1 MDFTIRWPV
10 LGALRSGIRRLF
22 LFRSKLRTLKM
33 PALETSRLKLRPFD
47 QKDHQQIVAWGDFSD
62 AENADRAA
70 QEILDYCFREYR
82 ERGIGPWAIQ
92 LKETGTIVG
101 DCAFPHLAFR
111 KLCGEV
117 NYYIAPQH
125 RGRGLA
131 PEALTALFVFGFSK
145 IGLTRIQA
153 RCAADNWRSERV
165 MQKSGMKFEGFVESG
180 QSSQVSGPKQKLYVI
195 HKNDFHMKSK
205 RAVHLSI
212 KTTAPPDLDSKGE
225 ESP

>member
-10 LGALRSGIRRLF
+10 LGALRSGIRRL
-22 LFRSKLRTLKM
+22 LLLRSGLRTLKM
-33 PALETSRLKLRPFD
+33 PALETPRLKLHRFD
-47 QKDHQQIVAWGDFSD
+47 QKDLQQIVAWGDFSD
-62 AENADRAA
+62 AQNADRAA

-101 DCAFPHLAFR
+101 DCAFPHIAFR

-125 RGRGLA
+125 RGQGLA
-131 PEALTALFVFGFSK
+131 PEALTALFVFGFNE

-153 RCAADNWRSERV
+153 RCAADNWSSERV
-165 MQKSGMKFEGFVESG
+165 MQKSGMKFEGFVDSG
-180 QSSQVSGPKQKLYVI
+180 QSSQGSGPKQKLYAI
-195 HKNDFHMKSK
+195 LKNDFPMKSK
-205 RAVHLSI
+205 HTAHLSI
-212 KTTAPPDLDSKGE
+212 KMTAQPGPRAE
-225 ESP
+225 R